1 MTRWLGSR
9 STCSFSGL
17 GRNGESLPLWDKII
31 APWGLFCAVHE
42 AFRIAHFQNV
52 QDYVSQ
58 FITTIVEANTKPG
71 YTFLVELE
79 VPEHRGSQ
87 WSNSGF
93 IWPQNGLSKRQ
104 TPSCSVWSCSPSS
117 ITQLA
122 GNRIAIAP
130 STNQYTARGVFQEVM
145 ERGSACVAE
154 ISRARVIY
162 SDVVPVTTPLNVYLV
177 NKTDR
182 KHKELHNAVHADAKR
197 NEDIQLSCLFC
208 TTEWDRRS
216 RDNANV
222 PTRWCVPRVRSSL
235 AHGWRGDMSTAWL

>member
-9 STCSFSGL
+9 STCSFILASGL

-42 AFRIAHFQNV
+42 AFRIAHFQIV

-117 ITQLA
+117 ITQLQLHLPPI
-122 GNRIAIAP
+122 N
-130 STNQYTARGVFQEVM
+130 
-145 ERGSACVAE
+145 
-154 ISRARVIY
+154 
-162 SDVVPVTTPLNVYLV
+162 TPLEVSSKKSWNVEVPASPKFPELV
-177 NKTDR
+177 SY
-182 KHKELHNAVHADAKR
+182 
-197 NEDIQLSCLFC
+197 IQMWC
-208 TTEWDRRS
+208 RS
-216 RDNANV
+216 Q
-222 PTRWCVPRVRSSL
+222 
-235 AHGWRGDMSTAWL
+235 HH